1 MGQKEIAKLVMVG
14 GAAGLISIL
23 IAGALFKSGQ
33 QPTTVPVVQS
43 ISADFP
49 DVNND
54 PIYGELE
61 DSFMCDVERNTQIRI
76 HYGNIYS
83 TSTRVSNL

>member
-1 MGQKEIAKLVMVG
+1 MGQKEIAKLVMVA

-23 IAGALFKSGQ
+23 IAGAIFKSGH

-54 PIYGELE
+54 PNYKTI
-61 DSFMCDVERNTQIRI
+61 FNTKALDPTQLI
-76 HYGNIYS
+76 NIS
-83 TSTRVSNL
+83 SSQNKAPFNGAQ